1 MSFPLSNDL
10 SILLYKCAAT
20 PAIKIFFAA
29 LQNLCYDIEIYGII
43 FLFTHYKGSR
53 KGGFILARQTKRIR
67 KNIQTAQELEEA
79 LEEKPQGRVYKP
91 WENIVLVGIIC
102 LTMFLLASGWN
113 YFDTVNKGMYSLLL
127 IALLLMYAQRRM
139 EMTPTRETWIRRGI
153 FAAIA
158 LALVLFAY
166 AVYMQ
171 YLV

>member
-1 MSFPLSNDL
+1 M
-10 SILLYKCAAT
+10 
-20 PAIKIFFAA
+20 
-29 LQNLCYDIEIYGII
+29 
-43 FLFTHYKGSR
+43 
-53 KGGFILARQTKRIR
+53 ARQTKRIR

-79 LEEKPQGRVYKP
+79 LEEKPQGREYKP

-113 YFDTVNKGMYSLLL
+113 YFDMVNKGMYSLLL
-127 IALLLMYAQRRM
+127 IALLLMYAQRRVK
-139 EMTPTRETWIRRGI
+139 MTPTRDTWIRRGI
-153 FAAIA
+153 FAAIT